1 MNKYMTFMMMFLF
14 IVRKISLEVKL
25 SFILKYPLIIH
36 FWFGMFNLIFHKKSA
51 KTLMKLT

>member
-1 MNKYMTFMMMFLF
+1 MMMFLF